1 MPSTPK
7 AASGSTSGLATVF
20 AAAGRAVRLAL
31 GLLLIAMVLLNVANA
46 LSRYLL
52 GQAITGS
59 DELLVFGMV
68 WLVFLGAAFVTAD
81 RRHLCFDVVSRALPR
96 RARGLLQVAGDLI
109 VILLLGFVALQSLDV
124 VERLAAL
131 GQRSMAAA
139 VPTYVP
145 HSAILV
151 GFGLSVLVL
160 FAPLMGAAVKALRGT
175 GDGQEGPGHR
185 GGQ

>member
-1 MPSTPK
+1 MPSTSK
-7 AASGSTSGLATVF
+7 SATGSSRGLAVVF
-20 AAAGRAVRLAL
+20 AVAGRWVRVAL

-52 GQAITGS
+52 GRAIAGS

-81 RRHLCFDVVSRALPR
+81 RRHLGFDVVSRALPL
-96 RARGLLQVAGDLI
+96 RARGALRVAGDLI
-109 VILLLGFVALQSLDV
+109 VIVLLGFVALQSLDV

-139 VPTYVP
+139 VPTYIP
-145 HSAILV
+145 HAAILV
-151 GFGLSVLVL
+151 GFTLSVLVL
-160 FAPLMGAAVKALRGT
+160 LAPLLADSVTVLRGA
-175 GDGQEGPGHR
+175 GHGQEDPGHR